1 MKGRL
6 DFFFFFIENNEQ
18 NLLWYEIYTANGT
31 SNCDRIQLGICCYT
45 FNSSSWKNYCMPKD
59 LLVLANKIYKV
70 PDNVKNGWLSAFYS
84 LSESDNVKIEILF
97 NL

>member
-1 MKGRL
+1 
-6 DFFFFFIENNEQ
+6 
-18 NLLWYEIYTANGT
+18 
-31 SNCDRIQLGICCYT
+31 
-45 FNSSSWKNYCMPKD
+45 MPKD

-70 PDNVKNGWLSAFYS
+70 PDNVKNGWISAFYS